1 MPNLEKALTHFCDI
15 NDVSDVRIVMVDKDM
30 NEMNVI
36 KSKIPHASCE
46 CIKHANFALPCRHI
60 FACRKMKEM
69 PVYDDELIPNRWRK
83 EFEPAEDKE
92 IPDIIVTS
100 AQVTKRKNNKA
111 SEPKTVIEKLNK
123 AMEVCRDMA
132 TFFIHMWT
140 EGIR

>member
-1 MPNLEKALTHFCDI
+1 MD
-15 NDVSDVRIVMVDKDM
+15 R
-30 NEMNVI
+30 
-36 KSKIPHASCE
+36 CE
-46 CIKHANFALPCRHI
+46 CIKHTNFVLPCRHI

-111 SEPKTVIEKLNK
+111 SETKTVIE
-123 AMEVCRDMA
+123 
-132 TFFIHMWT
+132 TFNNAWRFVVIWRHFYPHVDRRNSMKN
-140 EGIR
+140 